1 MSCPVSPTIFSA
13 PLSKEFGANIYLK
26 PEIFSVTKSYKDR
39 IGPAAVAEAIQAGAK
54 KVVVTSSGNQGLAI
68 AHAAQAAG
76 IPCLV
81 LAVRDILPAYKQQLQ
96 CLGAQLELVPDMK
109 VRSVRLHEREAEGWF
124 ALSVIPEDRGRRVQP
139 GKRGYAA
146 IAREIVEA
154 LGRAPDF
161 LILPACFGDG
171 STGILRGFRELAAE
185 RGTGIPRFVMLRAT
199 YAEEVAFSIT
209 SDITTPEIAAA
220 LEATQGISMYFTN
233 EEFLE
238 AQRLG
243 RREGLDLETAA
254 AAPFLG
260 LRKLAAQP
268 GLPPGS
274 DVVLL
279 LTAVNRS
286 F

>member
-1 MSCPVSPTIFSA
+1 MSVPVSPTIFSA
-13 PLSKEFGANIYLK
+13 PLSKEFGAHIYLK
-26 PEIFSVTKSYKDR
+26 PEIFSVTQSYKDR
-39 IGPAAVAEAIQAGAK
+39 IGAAAVAEALQAGAK

-68 AHAAQAAG
+68 AHAAQAAN

-96 CLGAQLELVPDMK
+96 RLGAQLELVPDMK

-139 GKRGYAA
+139 GKSGYAA
-146 IAREIVEA
+146 IAREIVDA
-154 LGRAPDF
+154 LGRAPDI

-171 STGILRGFRELAAE
+171 STGILLGFRELARA

-199 YAEEVAFSIT
+199 YAEHLAFSIT

-220 LEATQGISMYFTN
+220 LEATQGVSMYFTN

-243 RREGLDLETAA
+243 RQAGLDLETAA

-260 LRKLAAQP
+260 LRKLAAGP
-268 GLPPGS
+268 GLPAGS
-274 DVVLL
+274 TVVLL
-279 LTAVNRS
+279 LTAVNRT